1 MESTRYLLVKGFS
14 GIGNRLQAL
23 AEAIIYARL
32 SRRRLLIDWNDSL
45 YSSDGK
51 DIFHRLCELP
61 VAGRITDVPPDAS
74 VAPAIWSGRLDRPF
88 DAMIERHRLSFG
100 TQARSL
106 LSIDPD
112 MDYAETIAVMYDWT
126 FRLPLLLDR
135 PAPCPD
141 EWRGLNATELLRK
154 LLRECVRPNARIA
167 RRIEEFV
174 RAHFGTPTIGVHVR
188 QTDNMSAAWIDRKGV
203 SVSAI
208 DTVLG
213 EKLHS
218 EPGATIFLATDNRAV
233 EKSFLRRYDRVV
245 IHPKW
250 YPRAAGEAIHGHY
263 ACPDKLRAAEDAFI
277 DLYLLSRC
285 DFLIYSSRTTFARCA
300 AYISDQ
306 PSGSPGRAGGT
317 TCRDVWRAARFEECD
332 VRSSR
337 REESPRVCPGDERA
351 PPRELDPLSAW

>member
-1 MESTRYLLVKGFS
+1 
-14 GIGNRLQAL
+14 
-23 AEAIIYARL
+23 
-32 SRRRLLIDWNDSL
+32 
-45 YSSDGK
+45 
-51 DIFHRLCELP
+51 
-61 VAGRITDVPPDAS
+61 
-74 VAPAIWSGRLDRPF
+74 
-88 DAMIERHRLSFG
+88 
-100 TQARSL
+100 
-106 LSIDPD
+106 
-112 MDYAETIAVMYDWT
+112 
-126 FRLPLLLDR
+126 
-135 PAPCPD
+135 
-141 EWRGLNATELLRK
+141 
-154 LLRECVRPNARIA
+154 
-167 RRIEEFV
+167 
-174 RAHFGTPTIGVHVR
+174 
-188 QTDNMSAAWIDRKGV
+188 MSAAWIARKGV

-213 EKLHS
+213 EQLHS